1 MNFILVI
8 GLMML
13 SMLVY
18 IQGQIRERKL
28 QKLLEHQQRET
39 LAMQERLDGLEQRSE
54 FLRNSALGVGDRL
67 IGVEKK
73 VQHELQE
80 QVAHNS
86 QFVAQPSE
94 EQLYRQQADRLLKGR
109 QLPSTP
115 AGGVSRSEAKLM
127 ALVGNKKT
135 TD

>member
-1 MNFILVI
+1 MYIRPP
-8 GLMML
+8 L
-13 SMLVY
+13 SQLE
-18 IQGQIRERKL
+18 Q
-28 QKLLEHQQRET
+28 LLEYEQQQK
-39 LAMQERLDGLEQRSE
+39 LAMQERLDGLEQKAE

-73 VQHELQE
+73 IQQELQE
-80 QVAHNS
+80 QVAYNS
-86 QFVAQPSE
+86 QLMAQPSE

-135 TD
+135 TE